1 MSQTQSNNIT
11 TSQGSFNSYTLG
23 FILSIILTVIPFT
36 LVMTSVLPHDATLFC
51 IVSFA
56 IIQIF
61 IHLHY
66 FLHLNTSA
74 EMHWN
79 VLSLLFTIFIMVLF
93 IGGTIWIM
101 YSLHY
106 RM

>member
-11 TSQGSFNSYTLG
+11 TSHGSFNSYALG
-23 FILSIILTVIPFT
+23 FIFSVILTVIPFI
-36 LVMTSVLPHDATLFC
+36 LVMTGVLPRDATLFC

-61 IHLHY
+61 THLHY
-66 FLHLNTSA
+66 FLHLNTSS